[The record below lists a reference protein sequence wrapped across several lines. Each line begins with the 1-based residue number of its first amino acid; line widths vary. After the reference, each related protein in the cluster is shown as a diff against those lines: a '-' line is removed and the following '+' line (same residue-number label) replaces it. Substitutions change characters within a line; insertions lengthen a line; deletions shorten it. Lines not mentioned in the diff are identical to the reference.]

1 MAEIELQGHGS
12 RYISR
17 QSNSQSNGSQIT
29 FAGSLPPFLRN
40 GESCCN
46 DTPPQCSGSSFP
58 SSSAMSASER
68 LQNAESSQDIEYT
81 VKQTAKVDREKL
93 EDPRPS
99 VWLSVVKWV
108 VGIFLFVSVLT
119 CLVAS
124 KISLLSIAYY
134 HKDSSDNSSRKNRE
148 TIFIMVV
155 VALMIPEAVTFLKAC
170 WTSLFRKSHKWPR
183 TKAVLVVSYFYIRTV
198 PLDPK
203 EHGYFF
209 AEIMVTYTDNCT
221 TF

>member
-1 MAEIELQGHGS
+1 MAEIELHGHVS
-12 RYISR
+12 RCISC
-17 QSNSQSNGSQIT
+17 QSNSQSNGNQIT
-29 FAGSLPPFLRN
+29 FAGSLPPFLR
-40 GESCCN
+40 
-46 DTPPQCSGSSFP
+46 GSSFLC
-58 SSSAMSASER
+58 SSAMSVSER

-81 VKQTAKVDREKL
+81 VKQTAKVHREIL

-99 VWLSVVKWV
+99 LWLSVVKWV

-124 KISLLSIAYY
+124 KISLLSIAFY
-134 HKDSSDNSSRKNRE
+134 HKDLSENTSKKNRE
-148 TIFIMVV
+148 TIFIMIVL
-155 VALMIPEAVTFLKAC
+155 ALMIPEAVMFLKAC

-183 TKAVLVVSYFYIRTV
+183 AKAVLVVSYFYVRTM

-203 EHGYFF
+203 QHGCFF
-209 AEIMVTYTDNCT
+209 TEIMVADNCT

>member
-1 MAEIELQGHGS
+1 MS
-12 RYISR
+12 C
-17 QSNSQSNGSQIT
+17 QSNSQSSGSQIT

-40 GESCCN
+40 GQSCCN
-46 DTPPQCSGSSFP
+46 DTPSQCAGSSFL

-81 VKQTAKVDREKL
+81 VKQTAKVHREIL

-124 KISLLSIAYY
+124 KISLLSIAFY
-134 HKDSSDNSSRKNRE
+134 HKHSSRNNPE
-148 TIFIMVV
+148 TSFIMIVL
-155 VALMIPEAVTFLKAC
+155 ALMIPEAVMFLKAC

-183 TKAVLVVSYFYIRTV
+183 TRAVLVVSYFYVRTV

-203 EHGYFF
+203 QHGYFF
-209 AEIMVTYTDNCT
+209 TEIMVADNCT